1 MNVDAM
7 FETANKST
15 AMCTQPLPSVLQENI
30 CTYTSSLASPM
41 GNASLIADFT
51 DDVPVGTN
59 VLSLEPVVLNETGIS
74 SDSE

>member
-7 FETANKST
+7 FETANKFA
-15 AMCTQPLPSVLQENI
+15 AMCTQAPLPSVLQENI

-51 DDVPVGTN
+51 DDVPVRTN
-59 VLSLEPVVLNETGIS
+59 VLSLEQ
-74 SDSE
+74 